1 MTKRLEVYKCEICG
15 NIVEVLHEGKG
26 ALVCCGE
33 EMKLMEEQTDEQ
45 TANQTTEKHV
55 PVMEKIP
62 SGIKVV
68 VGSTLHPMEEKHYI
82 EWIEVVTEKGA
93 SRKFLKPGDKPEALF
108 KDVEGLEK
116 IREYCNIH
124 GLWENK
130 EGEIQWI

>member
-1 MTKRLEVYKCEICG
+1 
-15 NIVEVLHEGKG
+15 
-26 ALVCCGE
+26 
-33 EMKLMEEQTDEQ
+33 MEEQTDEQ

-55 PVMEKIP
+55 PIIEKIP
-62 SGIKVV
+62 SGIKAV

-124 GLWENK
+124 GLWEHK
-130 EGEIQWI
+130 EGK

>member
-124 GLWENK
+124 GLWEHK
-130 EGEIQWI
+130 EGK

>member
-55 PVMEKIP
+55 PIIEKIP
-62 SGIKVV
+62 SGIKAV

-124 GLWENK
+124 GLWEHK
-130 EGEIQWI
+130 EGK

>member
-26 ALVCCGE
+26 ALVCCGQ
-33 EMKLMEEQTDEQ
+33 EMKLMEEQTADQ
-45 TANQTTEKHV
+45 ATEKHV

-62 SGIKVV
+62 SGIKAV

-82 EWIEVVTEKGA
+82 EWIEIITKGGA
-93 SRKFLKPGDKPEALF
+93 SRKFLKPGDKPESLF

-116 IREYCNIH
+116 IREYCSVH
-124 GLWENK
+124 GLWQYK
-130 EGEIQWI
+130 EGK